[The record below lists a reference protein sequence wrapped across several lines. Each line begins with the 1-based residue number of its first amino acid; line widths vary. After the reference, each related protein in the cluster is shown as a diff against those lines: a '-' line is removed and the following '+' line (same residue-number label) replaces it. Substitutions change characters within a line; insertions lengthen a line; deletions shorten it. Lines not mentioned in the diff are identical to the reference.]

1 MNIRMLKTRALES
14 LKGNWAVSIGVAAVA
29 ALLGGLIAGLS
40 FLPQI
45 SASTEITALQELNR
59 ILEEGIRIGRFTF
72 GLNNGIFGFA
82 RFLLGGV
89 IQLGFVQF
97 LLKQYRGD
105 NLDWHDLF
113 SQFDR
118 FGQGF
123 AQMFLR
129 ELYTLLWGL
138 LLIVPGI
145 VKSLSYA
152 MTPYI
157 MAEQPELSAGDAI
170 EKSMVMM
177 EGHKLDLFLLHLSFI
192 GWDILAAI
200 TAGIGNLVL
209 NPYKNAAITAFYQ
222 ELKRSHPYL

>member
-1 MNIRMLKTRALES
+1 
-14 LKGNWAVSIGVAAVA
+14 
-29 ALLGGLIAGLS
+29 
-40 FLPQI
+40 
-45 SASTEITALQELNR
+45 
-59 ILEEGIRIGRFTF
+59 
-72 GLNNGIFGFA
+72 
-82 RFLLGGV
+82 
-89 IQLGFVQF
+89 
-97 LLKQYRGD
+97 
-105 NLDWHDLF
+105 
-113 SQFDR
+113 
-118 FGQGF
+118 
-123 AQMFLR
+123 MFLR

-157 MAEQPELSAGDAI
+157 MAEQPELSASDAI